1 MTEQEFEAVYARQVD
16 RIYKICCFY
25 LGNDADA
32 QDAVQ
37 NIFIKFYEKKM
48 NFQDEQHETAW
59 FLTVT
64 RNHCKDILRSGWR
77 KRCVDIEKVPE
88 IAVKEREAVR
98 NPRLERALQNISV
111 KQKEALYLYYYEE
124 YSIREISQMLH
135 RKESTIQSQLAA
147 ARKKIKQYYMN
158 QDFLE

>member
-37 NIFIKFYEKKM
+37 NIFIKYYEKKR

-77 KRCVDIEKVPE
+77 KKRVDIENVPE
-88 IAVKEREAVR
+88 IAVKEREAAR
-98 NPRLERALQNISV
+98 NPRLERAMQNISV

-147 ARKKIKQYYMN
+147 ARKKIKQYYMD

>member
-25 LGNDADA
+25 LGNETDA

-37 NIFIKFYEKKM
+37 NIFIKFYQKKIS
-48 NFQDEQHETAW
+48 FYDEQHEMAW

-77 KRCVDIEKVPE
+77 RRRVDIEKMPE
-88 IAVKEREAVR
+88 IAAGARRATHD
-98 NPRLERALQNISV
+98 PQLERALQDLSV
-111 KQKEALYLYYYEE
+111 KQKEVLYFYYYEE
-124 YSIREISQMLH
+124 YSIREISQILS

-147 ARKKIKQYYMN
+147 ARSSIRKYYK
-158 QDFLE
+158 DHGFC